1 MVVLFLFVGR
11 LWDRDNLASVTQ
23 FAFSFWLR
31 NDLILATLS
40 NDFVYVD
47 SSQLV
52 VIIFYRD
59 V

>member
-1 MVVLFLFVGR
+1 MVVLFLFVGQ

-52 VIIFYRD
+52 GTIFYRD